1 MGAVTSGL
9 KQCETERILL
19 TAEHAADQPFIVL
32 RYPIASAVLG
42 DFEMVRRRYRMR
54 RKVGHA
60 HSANPVIPL
69 VHRLG
74 DVAEEAM
81 SA

>member
-32 RYPIASAVLG
+32 RYPIAPAVLG

-54 RKVGHA
+54 GAKLDMLTLT
-60 HSANPVIPL
+60 NPVIPL
-69 VHRLG
+69 VHRLR
-74 DVAEEAM
+74 
-81 SA
+81 